1 MVATPRLQHKWQ
13 KGEKASHKHL
23 CEQPHHP
30 KAEGGRKE
38 ATVQH
43 GIEVVQKREVD
54 HAKGCLVKFIR
65 QAVKAMG
72 FGGRWSLNFG
82 LKLSQGEGQLQLSLV
97 VR

>member
-1 MVATPRLQHKWQ
+1 MVATPHLQHKWQ

-38 ATVQH
+38 AAVQH

-54 HAKGCLVKFIR
+54 HAKGCLVK
-65 QAVKAMG
+65 AMG

-82 LKLSQGEGQLQLSLV
+82 LKLSQGEEQLQLSLV